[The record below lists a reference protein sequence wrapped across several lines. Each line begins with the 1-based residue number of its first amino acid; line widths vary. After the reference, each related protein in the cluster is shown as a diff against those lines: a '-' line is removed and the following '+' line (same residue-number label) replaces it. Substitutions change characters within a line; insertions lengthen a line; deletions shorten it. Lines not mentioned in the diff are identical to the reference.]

1 MKNYAIAA
9 ALIAAFAFAS
19 PAAAEGWY
27 AGAGYTQFQ
36 GDGADVGG
44 VTGRLGYGFHPNFAV
59 EGEASFGV
67 GDDDGVE
74 LDQSYAAYG
83 VGVLPINDAFSVHGR
98 VGYAKTETNLGEDDG
113 VAYGAG
119 AQWNMSPSF
128 GIRADYTR
136 LSGDVDDVDT
146 VGVGAVMRF

>member
-1 MKNYAIAA
+1 MKNYAIAVS
-9 ALIAAFAFAS
+9 LIAAFAFAA
-19 PAAAEGWY
+19 PAAAQGLY

-36 GDGADVGG
+36 GEGADVGG
-44 VTGRLGYGFHPNFAV
+44 VTGRVGYGISPHFAV
-59 EGEASFGV
+59 EGEASIGV

-74 LDQSYAAYG
+74 LDQSYGAYG
-83 VGVLPINDAFSVHGR
+83 VGILPINDAFSVHGR
-98 VGYAKTETNLGEDDG
+98 VGYQKTETNIGEDDG
-113 VAYGAG
+113 LAYGAG

-136 LSGDVDDVDT
+136 LSGDADDVDA